1 MLAISADHLA
11 ATLPPATA
19 RFHVL
24 AVSLGRGQSAG
35 LAPDGLGLASGL
47 VTLLAGGWAPPLAD
61 LSGTVCNACLWLVES
76 LVGLARQSLGQA
88 DQRLDQPEAGVAHCA
103 A

>member
-1 MLAISADHLA
+1 MLAISATIWL
-11 ATLPPATA
+11 ATLPLVMA

-24 AVSLGRGQSAG
+24 APVSAVVNPLVSAPMA
-35 LAPDGLGLASGL
+35 LALLSGL
-47 VTLLAGGWAPPLAD
+47 VTLLVGGWAPPLAD

-76 LVGLARQSLGQA
+76 LVGLAQRLPGQA